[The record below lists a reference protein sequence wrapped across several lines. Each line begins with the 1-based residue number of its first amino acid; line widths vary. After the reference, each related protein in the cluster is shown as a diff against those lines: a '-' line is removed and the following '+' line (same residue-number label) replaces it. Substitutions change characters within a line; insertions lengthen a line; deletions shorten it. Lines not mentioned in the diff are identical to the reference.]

1 MPLERT
7 EVLKPWAYLTLGNHS
22 ASNPGLLT
30 LRSICLVRRTSQ
42 CKQEQPR
49 RAITNS
55 LLQSLQSC
63 HENLSFWLASWDR
76 DGYSGDSMCS
86 TKSGKCFNK
95 LKYPPHLTDVHFVWI
110 HDLRRSQE
118 SCHGSYHI
126 LCIRL
131 QLLRPRLPCLKFTWS
146 YRFYITR
153 HQNQARHLWE
163 WGSKARKRG
172 PGIPKSQG
180 NYTLPHCLDSCRNF
194 SLLMIPK
201 LQFCNLITCYNLSR
215 EDMELMEKIT
225 KKITKK
231 RQPTNF
237 SYKKPGTV
245 SHCWQWRPAKQVDLE
260 GRILTPL
267 IHGITVTILL
277 YPTKN
282 PKCILL

>member
-1 MPLERT
+1 MSSKLI
-7 EVLKPWAYLTLGNHS
+7 YLTLGNHS
-22 ASNPGLLT
+22 ASNP
-30 LRSICLVRRTSQ
+30 RPAHSQ
-42 CKQEQPR
+42 KYMPSLQGFPMQA
-49 RAITNS
+49 RAITKSDHKQFVAIIAIMAWKSITLVELLEAELDTLEIQCGAPRLENAWIS
-55 LLQSLQSC
+55 L
-63 HENLSFWLASWDR
+63 
-76 DGYSGDSMCS
+76 
-86 TKSGKCFNK
+86 KS
-95 LKYPPHLTDVHFVWI
+95 PPHLMDVHFLWTHWSLEEITSIMSWELPHLVM
-110 HDLRRSQE
+110 
-118 SCHGSYHI
+118 
-126 LCIRL
+126 CIRL
-131 QLLRPRLPCLKFTWS
+131 QLLRPRPPCLKFTWGS
-146 YRFYITR
+146 YRFYILTAR

-225 KKITKK
+225 KKITIK
-231 RQPTNF
+231 RQPTIF

>member
-1 MPLERT
+1 MGVT
-7 EVLKPWAYLTLGNHS
+7 TSCAFACNCS
-22 ASNPGLLT
+22 AQGFHASSSPGAT
-30 LRSICLVRRTSQ
+30 DFTSQ
-42 CKQEQPR
+42 Q
-49 RAITNS
+49 
-55 LLQSLQSC
+55 
-63 HENLSFWLASWDR
+63 
-76 DGYSGDSMCS
+76 G
-86 TKSGKCFNK
+86 TKIN
-95 LKYPPHLTDVHFVWI
+95 W
-110 HDLRRSQE
+110 
-118 SCHGSYHI
+118 
-126 LCIRL
+126 
-131 QLLRPRLPCLKFTWS
+131 
-146 YRFYITR
+146 
-153 HQNQARHLWE
+153 HLWE

-201 LQFCNLITCYNLSR
+201 LQFCNLITCSNLSR

>member
-86 TKSGKCFNK
+86 TKSGKCFNN

-146 YRFYITR
+146 YRFYITAR
-153 HQNQARHLWE
+153 HQNQLAPL
-163 WGSKARKRG
+163 GVRK
-172 PGIPKSQG
+172 QG
-180 NYTLPHCLDSCRNF
+180 QKERTWHSEITGKLHIAALPR
-194 SLLMIPK
+194 
-201 LQFCNLITCYNLSR
+201 
-215 EDMELMEKIT
+215 
-225 KKITKK
+225 
-231 RQPTNF
+231 
-237 SYKKPGTV
+237 
-245 SHCWQWRPAKQVDLE
+245 
-260 GRILTPL
+260 
-267 IHGITVTILL
+267 
-277 YPTKN
+277 
-282 PKCILL
+282 